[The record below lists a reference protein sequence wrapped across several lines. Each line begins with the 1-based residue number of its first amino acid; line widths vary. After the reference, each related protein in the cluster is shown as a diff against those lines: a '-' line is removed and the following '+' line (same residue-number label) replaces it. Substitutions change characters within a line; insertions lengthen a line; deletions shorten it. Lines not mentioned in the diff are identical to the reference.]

1 MLNPDY
7 RDMLFAFADAEVEYM
22 VIGAYAMAAH
32 GHPRATGDLDLWVR
46 PTSANA
52 ERVLDALDHFG
63 APLSD
68 IQLKDFYSPDTVF
81 QIGVSPRRIDI
92 LTSIEGVRF
101 DDAWPDRVQ
110 VDLNGVSA
118 SIIGRTHLIQNK
130 TALDRPQDRADL
142 DRLEGEE

>member
-46 PTSANA
+46 PTSANT
-52 ERVLDALDHFG
+52 ERVMDALDHFG
-63 APLSD
+63 APLSN
-68 IQLKDFYSPDTVF
+68 IQLEDFHTPDTVF

-101 DDAWPDRVQ
+101 DDAWPDRIQ
-110 VDLNGVSA
+110 INLNGVSA

-130 TALDRPQDRADL
+130 TALNRPQDRADL
-142 DRLEGEE
+142 DRLEGDE

>member
-52 ERVLDALDHFG
+52 ERVMDALDHFG

-68 IQLKDFYSPDTVF
+68 IQLKDFYTPDTVF

-92 LTSIEGVRF
+92 LTSIEGVNF

-110 VDLNGVSA
+110 IDLNGVSV
-118 SIIGRTHLIQNK
+118 SIIGRAHLIQNK

>member
-32 GHPRATGDLDLWVR
+32 GHPRATGDLDMRVR